1 MQQYEEDEITIDLR
15 ELLQEVKRNIPI
27 VRKVTLGCIAAAALY
42 LLVVPP
48 TFESTAILRIQ
59 DKSGSKMGGM
69 AAMLMG
75 GGGAKGLPATYEEML
90 KGRSVVEPLI
100 KEMEEADSDGKYPR
114 YETYIEG
121 KRIVTEPV
129 KGSELLS
136 VTYTAKTAEDAQKG
150 AKILLNNFMNHIN
163 HLSRDHEHAVRVFL
177 EERLTEAKKE
187 LTKAEDDINNYQKEH
202 KIITPDASVAVVSE
216 KLILSDKAKAEN
228 KLRQAEGQA
237 LAAAS
242 DKFLKGNAARIADST
257 AIKAYNNKLAELEA
271 ERIKLA
277 SRYTEKHP
285 SMIKINQD
293 IAELQAKLDEAIAA
307 VADGK
312 TAANNDTYTAVLA
325 GKFKGE
331 SEATV
336 AQSNLDAIKRLEE
349 EYKGDI
355 EKLTD
360 EQRKFLE
367 LKRHAAVAG
376 EVYKMLSQRL
386 EQAKI
391 DEVAAVQDV
400 QIVENPNLPEKRSKP
415 KRALTLI
422 LATLLGIIASSGYVV
437 GKFLMNPKVRNN
449 DDIATNFGLP
459 VLGEIPSVESLQ
471 EAAEV
476 APLNT
481 RQKLWRLLWKK

>member
-48 TFESTAILRIQ
+48 TFESTAVLRIQ

-69 AAMLMG
+69 AAMML

-90 KGRSVVEPLI
+90 KGRSVVEALI
-100 KEMEEADSDGKYPR
+100 KEMEEPDKEGKYPS
-114 YETYIEG
+114 YESYIKG

-136 VTYTAKTAEDAQKG
+136 VTYTAETAEDAQKG
-150 AKILLNNFMNHIN
+150 AQFLLNTFMNRLN
-163 HLSRDHEHAVRVFL
+163 TLSRDHEHDVKVFL
-177 EERLTEAKKE
+177 EERVAQAKKD

-202 KIITPDASVAVVSE
+202 KIITPDASVSLLAGRLVAA
-216 KLILSDKAKAEN
+216 DKAKAEN
-228 KLRQAEGQA
+228 QLRQAEAQA
-237 LAAAS
+237 RVAAS
-242 DKFLKGNAARIADST
+242 EGFMKNNATRIADNT
-257 AIKAYNNKLAELEA
+257 AIKAYNNQLANLEA
-271 ERIKLA
+271 ERVKLA
-277 SRYTEKHP
+277 TRYTEKHP
-285 SMIKINQD
+285 SMIKINKD
-293 IAELQAKLDEAIAA
+293 IADLQIKLDEAIAA
-307 VADGK
+307 VANGK
-312 TAANNDTYTAVLA
+312 ASADNGVYEVVL
-325 GKFKGE
+325 GEKFKGE
-331 SEATV
+331 AAAAISK
-336 AQSNLDAIKRLEE
+336 SNLDAINKLEAE
-349 EYKGDI
+349 NKENI
-355 EKLTD
+355 ERLTD

-367 LKRHAAVAG
+367 LKRHATLAN
-376 EVYKMLSQRL
+376 EVYGLLAKRL

-400 QIVENPNLPEKRSKP
+400 QIVENPNLPERRSKP
-415 KRALTLI
+415 KRAMTLI
-422 LATLLGIIASSGYVV
+422 MATLLGIIASSGYVV

-449 DDIATNFGLP
+449 DDVATNFGLP